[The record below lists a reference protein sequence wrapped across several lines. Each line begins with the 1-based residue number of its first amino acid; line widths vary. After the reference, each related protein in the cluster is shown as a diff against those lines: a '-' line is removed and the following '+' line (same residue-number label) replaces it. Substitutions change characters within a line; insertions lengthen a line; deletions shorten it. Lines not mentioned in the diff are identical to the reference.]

1 MSFSNEMLLS
11 KPEIYIL
18 ISIMTNQLESGY
30 GVQKSTL
37 SENLKSVNDN
47 DFLNFIDFKLNL
59 NIERLIE
66 KRLIERSNNFHE
78 PAYSLT
84 SAGTK
89 WLSENEYRL
98 QELLSTNADENLI
111 EA

>member
-1 MSFSNEMLLS
+1 MSFSSEILLS

-18 ISIMTNQLESGY
+18 ISIMTNQSESGQS
-30 GVQKSTL
+30 VLKSII
-37 SENLKSVNDN
+37 SDNLKSVNDN

-59 NIERLIE
+59 NVERLIANN
-66 KRLIERSNNFHE
+66 LIERANYVSE

-89 WLSENEYRL
+89 WLLDNEHRL
-98 QELLSTNADENLI
+98 QELLSASSDPNLI
-111 EA
+111 GS